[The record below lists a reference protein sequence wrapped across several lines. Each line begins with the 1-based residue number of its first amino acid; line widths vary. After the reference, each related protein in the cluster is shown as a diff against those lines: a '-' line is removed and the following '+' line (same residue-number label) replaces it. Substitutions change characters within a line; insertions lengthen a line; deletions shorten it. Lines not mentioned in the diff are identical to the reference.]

1 MSKITM
7 YNLKGEAVGEREI
20 ADSLLVTDR
29 GEQAVLD
36 TVTAYRAGLRAGT
49 ASTKTRAN
57 VSGGGKKP
65 YKQKGTGNAR
75 QGSRRSPVLR
85 GGGVVFGPHPRDFSK
100 KVNKQVAALAF
111 RRALSDRIA
120 GGAVAGAEGF
130 EGMEPKTKNLGALL
144 KAVSAGKATLIL
156 TGAPNQNLNR
166 AARNIPGVDV
176 TTAAQANTYQVMS
189 HAVVIADAAGLDAL
203 VKRLGGGE
211 E

>member
-1 MSKITM
+1 MSKIKV
-7 YNLKGEAVGEREI
+7 YNLEGGVVGEKEI
-20 ADSLLVTDR
+20 ADELLETKR
-29 GEQAVLD
+29 GEQAVQDVL
-36 TVTAYRAGLRAGT
+36 TAYRAGLRAGT

-111 RRALSDRIA
+111 KRALSDRIA
-120 GGAVAGAEGF
+120 GGAVAGVEGV